1 MTTIKAP
8 ASDGHRRPFV
18 DHRQR
23 QAARLH
29 AAGRVNVGRG
39 AVGAVI
45 ACVTGASRAVSDFGQ
60 PTNLGHAAPPHLADD
75 PDAQRRKTSD
85 IMILTTQVPWN

>member
-8 ASDGHRRPFV
+8 ASDGHLRPFM

-23 QAARLH
+23 QEARLH
-29 AAGRVNVGRG
+29 AAGRVNVGGG

-45 ACVTGASRAVSDFGQ
+45 ACMTGASRAVSDPVNQ
-60 PTNLGHAAPPHLADD
+60 PTSDM
-75 PDAQRRKTSD
+75 QRRL
-85 IMILTTQVPWN
+85 IWQMI

>member
-8 ASDGHRRPFV
+8 AGDCHPQPFM
-18 DHRQR
+18 DHRQP

-39 AVGAVI
+39 AVGAAL
-45 ACVTGASRAVSDFGQ
+45 ACMTAAVRAVSDPVNQ
-60 PTNLGHAAPPHLADD
+60 PTSDM
-75 PDAQRRKTSD
+75 QRRLIWQMT
-85 IMILTTQVPWN
+85 

>member
-8 ASDGHRRPFV
+8 ASDGHPQPFM

-29 AAGRVNVGRG
+29 AAGRVNVGCG
-39 AVGAVI
+39 AVGAVL
-45 ACVTGASRAVSDFGQ
+45 ACMTAAGRAVSDPVNQ
-60 PTNLGHAAPPHLADD
+60 PTSDM
-75 PDAQRRKTSD
+75 QRRLIWQMT
-85 IMILTTQVPWN
+85 